1 MGTRFIATDECSMPD
16 GYKQAIVGANEEDI
30 DWTVKL
36 TGIPVSVIKTPNYR
50 RENSW
55 LVRVLLSGRLK
66 HRTRWLL
73 NTISFRMWRKMS
85 KGAKSSDIWSAGKS
99 VDTIESVES
108 ATTIMRRLGES
119 L

>member
-1 MGTRFIATDECSMPD
+1 MCIRDSVESGED
-16 GYKQAIVGANEEDI
+16 DI

-36 TGIPVSVIKTPNYR
+36 TGIPVSVIKTQGYK

-55 LVRVLLSGRLK
+55 IVRSLLSGRLK

-73 NTISFRMWRKMS
+73 NSLSFRRWRKMS
-85 KGAKSSDIWSAGKS
+85 KGSKSSKDIWSAGKS
-99 VDTIESVES
+99 VETIHSVES

-119 L
+119 LD